1 MAADHEKEEDEGW
14 TRGLMRGFQA
24 AGQKYRSIKL
34 MPNLS
39 SSSFLACVQNII
51 HVRTQV
57 THFRHH
63 TDEQL
68 GLSDFL
74 FF

>member
-39 SSSFLACVQNII
+39 SRSFLARVQN
-51 HVRTQV
+51 
-57 THFRHH
+57 
-63 TDEQL
+63 
-68 GLSDFL
+68 SDTGYYSF
-74 FF
+74 